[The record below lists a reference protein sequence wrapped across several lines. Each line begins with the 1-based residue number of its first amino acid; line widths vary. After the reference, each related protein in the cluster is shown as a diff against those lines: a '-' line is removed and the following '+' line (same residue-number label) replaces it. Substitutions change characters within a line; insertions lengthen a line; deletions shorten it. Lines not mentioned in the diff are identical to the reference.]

1 MADSS
6 TSFDNAF
13 KALTGYAPFP
23 WQKRL
28 FDDWFAKGKVPPSCN
43 LPTGLGK
50 TNVIAVWLIALAYGK
65 GELPRR
71 LVYVVNRRTVV
82 DQATNIV
89 EQMRQRLLD
98 PQNPQ
103 WSAYGAP
110 LRSLVRL
117 LRRLAAT
124 EEIPLA
130 VSTLRGELADNEQ
143 WKADPSRPAIIAGTI
158 DMIGSKLLFSGYGDW
173 RYGRAH
179 HAGLIGQDALI
190 IHDEAHLT
198 PAFSDL
204 LRSVAHAQGQSAES
218 RPIQVME
225 LSATSRGND
234 NDALQMEPQDERNA
248 IVKQRLNAAKRL
260 RLYEVEKAV
269 VLSKLAELAREYER
283 SPSKVLVYVRSPE
296 EAQKVAAHLQNDA
309 QDRIAVLTGTIR
321 GCERDQLMQ
330 NPSPSRAGRI
340 IRSFLDSTVPERTVY
355 LVSTSAGEVGIDL
368 DADHVVCSLTTLDS
382 MIQRLGRVNRRGGSE
397 RVARV
402 DVVADESETEPKEG
416 ASPVDQAVRSTY
428 AILRQW
434 VGKAGGELDAS
445 PGRFRTLL
453 EGLSDDQRR
462 EAFSPKGAAP
472 PLTDILLDAWSLTS
486 IVERMPGRPE
496 IAAYLHGLT
505 NDPPE
510 TFVLWRKEIS
520 LLAQAQADDAALRN
534 WFRACRP
541 KAHERMHDR
550 TDRVK
555 KTLEALLKLHR
566 KREANHD
573 FPVVLLDEHGRAE
586 WSSLSQIVERDFNI
600 AYLTILLPV
609 EAGGL
614 NAYGMLDAHVDQD
627 APDVAEHGESQRER
641 WLLVTNG
648 LGDRYERLTTGEAA
662 DALPAGLCELERV
675 VLREPP
681 EGARDEGESR
691 YLLLLVSPKE
701 SALENPEATETT
713 QTLDNHAN
721 RTVEQ
726 VNRIT
731 DAVGLA
737 PSLKDALAI
746 AAQHHD
752 RGKNRP
758 VWQRYAG
765 NPNPDSPLAKSRKYL
780 HWRSLG
786 GYRHEFGSV
795 LDAAADPEIKDHAER
810 DLILHLIAAHHGWA
824 RPHFES
830 RACDPPPT
838 TTTRNEES
846 ATEAMRRY
854 SRLQQRFGRWG
865 LAWLESLLRAAD
877 ILASQRLALDDGA
890 AREREEVNP

>member
-1 MADSS
+1 
-6 TSFDNAF
+6 
-13 KALTGYAPFP
+13 
-23 WQKRL
+23 
-28 FDDWFAKGKVPPSCN
+28 
-43 LPTGLGK
+43 
-50 TNVIAVWLIALAYGK
+50 
-65 GELPRR
+65 
-71 LVYVVNRRTVV
+71 
-82 DQATNIV
+82 
-89 EQMRQRLLD
+89 
-98 PQNPQ
+98 
-103 WSAYGAP
+103 
-110 LRSLVRL
+110 
-117 LRRLAAT
+117 
-124 EEIPLA
+124 
-130 VSTLRGELADNEQ
+130 
-143 WKADPSRPAIIAGTI
+143 
-158 DMIGSKLLFSGYGDW
+158 
-173 RYGRAH
+173 
-179 HAGLIGQDALI
+179 
-190 IHDEAHLT
+190 
-198 PAFSDL
+198 
-204 LRSVAHAQGQSAES
+204 
-218 RPIQVME
+218 ME
-225 LSATSRGND
+225 LSATSRDND
-234 NDALQMEPQDERNA
+234 NDALQLEPRDEQDT
-248 IVKQRLNAAKRL
+248 IVRQRLNAAKML
-260 RLYEVEKAV
+260 RLYEVEKAMV
-269 VLSKLAELAREYER
+269 VSKLAELARRYEG
-283 SPSKVLVYVRSPE
+283 SPSKVLIYVRSPE

-309 QDRIAVLTGTIR
+309 QNRIALLTGAIR
-321 GCERDQLMQ
+321 GYERDQLMQ
-330 NPSPSRAGRI
+330 NPSPSPASRI

-382 MIQRLGRVNRRGGSE
+382 MIQRLGRVNRRGGLG

-402 DVVADESETEPKEG
+402 DVVVDESETKPKDG
-416 ASPVDQAVRSTY
+416 ASPLDQAVQSTY

-434 VGKAGGELDAS
+434 VDKAGGELDAG
-445 PGRFRTLL
+445 PDHFRTLL
-453 EGLSDDQRR
+453 EGLTDDQRR
-462 EAFSPKGAAP
+462 DAFSPKGTAP

-486 IVERMPGRPE
+486 IMGPMPGRPE

-510 TFVLWRKEIS
+510 TFVVWRKEVS
-520 LLAQAQADDAALRN
+520 LLAQAQVDGVALRD

-566 KREANHD
+566 RREAGRD
-573 FPVVLLDEHGRAE
+573 FPVVLLDEHGKAE
-586 WSSLSQIVERDFNI
+586 WSSLSRLVERDFNI
-600 AYLTILLPV
+600 AYLTVTLPV

-614 NAYGMLDAHVDQD
+614 NPHGMLDAHVGQD

-641 WLLVTNG
+641 WLLVKNAVA
-648 LGDRYERLTTGEAA
+648 DRYERLTTGEAA
-662 DALPAGLCELERV
+662 DALPEGLCELERV
-675 VLREPP
+675 ILREPP
-681 EGARDEGESR
+681 EDAQNEGESK
-691 YLLLLVSPKE
+691 YLLLVVSPKE
-701 SALENPEATETT
+701 SALENPEAAETT

-737 PSLKDALAI
+737 PSLKHALAI

-752 RGKNRP
+752 RGKNRA
-758 VWQRYAG
+758 VWQRYAC

-780 HWRSLG
+780 HWRRLG

-795 LDAAADPEIKDHAER
+795 LDGATDPEIKDHAER

-838 TTTRNEES
+838 TTTRNEET

-877 ILASQRLALDDGA
+877 ILASQHPVFDGDA
-890 AREREEVNP
+890 ACEEVNP